1 MALSLSFKNY
11 MPNPLKY
18 NKNFEKLSYEEK
30 QLLEETK
37 KSIADFVEYS
47 STISDV
53 NYATRNAHA
62 KTYAVLKG
70 EFIINKDIPN
80 NLKSVFDSDK
90 YEITARLSN
99 AHLKINK
106 NKKDFPAYGFAIKI
120 KDDSGRT
127 ISNYPLVNFP
137 LFPVNSVSVFL
148 KLFTSLNRFFVKKW
162 SNSFSVLKQVYKVIP
177 FTLNLSFLKNIWK
190 LLLNKNNFML
200 SFDYHSVGAYRFDD
214 KMIKIK
220 VSPKNV
226 ERNFGK
232 KDSVKE
238 AVESFCR
245 NHDYLAEVYIQF
257 CYDLKDQP
265 INKLNVEWKNSP
277 FIKIGEIK
285 IEKNSL
291 LNPKGCENELLS
303 FNPFESAEI
312 FQPVGKIQRL
322 RDEAYKVSLQTRKKI
337 NKLLKYK

>member
-1 MALSLSFKNY
+1 MNIKNY
-11 MPNPLKY
+11 MPKPLRY

-37 KSIADFVEYS
+37 KSIVDFVEYS

-70 EFIINKDIPN
+70 VFIISEDIPQD
-80 NLKSVFDSDK
+80 LKSVFDSEQ

-120 KDDSGRT
+120 KDDFGRT

-148 KLFTSLNRFFVKKW
+148 KLFTSLNRFFIKKW
-162 SNSFSVLKQVYKVIP
+162 SHLFSVLKQIYKVIP
-177 FTLNLSFLKNIWK
+177 FTLNPSFLKNIFK
-190 LLLNKNNFML
+190 LLLNKNNFIL
-200 SFDYHSVGAYRFDD
+200 SFDFHSVGAYRFDD

-226 ERNFGK
+226 EKNFGK
-232 KDSVKE
+232 KQFVKD
-238 AVESFCR
+238 AVENFFKT
-245 NHDYLAEVYIQF
+245 NDFEAGVYIQF
-257 CYDLKDQP
+257 CYNLKDQP
-265 INKLNVEWKNSP
+265 INKLNVEWKNTP

-291 LNPKGCENELLS
+291 LNPKSCENELLS
-303 FNPFESAEI
+303 FNPFDSAEI
-312 FQPVGKIQRL
+312 FQPVGKIQKL

>member
-1 MALSLSFKNY
+1 MNIKNY
-11 MPNPLKY
+11 MPKPLRY

-70 EFIINKDIPN
+70 VFIINKDIPQD
-80 NLKSVFDSDK
+80 LKSVFDSEQ

-106 NKKDFPAYGFAIKI
+106 SKKDVPAYGFAIKI

-137 LFPVNSVSVFL
+137 LFPVNSVSIFL

-162 SNSFSVLKQVYKVIP
+162 SNSFSVLKQIYKVIP
-177 FTLNLSFLKNIWK
+177 FTLNPSFLKNVFK
-190 LLLNKNNFML
+190 LLLNKNNFIL
-200 SFDYHSVGAYRFDD
+200 SFDFHSVGAYRFDD

-226 ERNFGK
+226 EKNFGK
-232 KDSVKE
+232 KQFVKD
-238 AVESFCR
+238 AVEDFFKT
-245 NHDYLAEVYIQF
+245 NDFEADVYIQF
-257 CYDLKDQP
+257 CYNLKDQP

-291 LNPKGCENELLS
+291 LNPKSCENELLS
-303 FNPFESAEI
+303 FNPFDSAEI
-312 FQPVGKIQRL
+312 FQPVGKIQKL

>member
-1 MALSLSFKNY
+1 

-18 NKNFEKLSYEEK
+18 NKNFEKISYEEK
-30 QLLEETK
+30 QLLGEAK

-70 EFIINKDIPN
+70 EFIINKDIPED
-80 NLKSVFDSDK
+80 LKYVFDSEK
-90 YEITARLSN
+90 YEIIARLSN

-106 NKKDFPAYGFAIKI
+106 SKKDIPAYGFSIKI
-120 KDDSGRT
+120 KDESGRT

-137 LFPVNSVSVFL
+137 LFPINSVSVFL
-148 KLFTSLNRFFVKKW
+148 KLFISLNRFFLKKW
-162 SNSFSVLKQVYKVIP
+162 SNWFLILKQIYKIIP
-177 FTLNLSFLKNIWK
+177 STMNPSFMKNVWK
-190 LLLNKNNFML
+190 FVLNKNNFIL

-220 VSPKNV
+220 ISPQNV
-226 ERNFGK
+226 HKNFGK
-232 KDSVKE
+232 RSKVKKSIE
-238 AVESFCR
+238 NYCIA
-245 NHDYLAEVYIQF
+245 NDYLADVFIQL

-291 LNPKGCENELLS
+291 LNPKSCENELLS

-312 FQPVGKIQRL
+312 FQPVGKIQKL

>member
-1 MALSLSFKNY
+1 LNFKNY
-11 MPNPLKY
+11 MPNPLRY

-30 QLLEETK
+30 QLFEETK

-62 KTYAVLKG
+62 KTYAVLNG
-70 EFIINKDIPN
+70 TFIISKDIPN
-80 NLKSVFDSDK
+80 DLKHVFDSDQ

-99 AHLKINK
+99 AHPKINK
-106 NKKDFPAYGFAIKI
+106 NRKDIPAYGFAIKI

-162 SNSFSVLKQVYKVIP
+162 SNLFPLLKQIYKIIP
-177 FTLNLSFLKNIWK
+177 YTLNPSFLKNVWK
-190 LLLNKNNFML
+190 FILNKNNFIL
-200 SFDYHSVGAYRFDD
+200 SFDFHSVGVYRFDD

-220 VSPKNV
+220 VSPKHV
-226 ERNFGK
+226 QKNFGRNQ
-232 KDSVKE
+232 SVKE
-238 AVESFCR
+238 AVETFCGT
-245 NHDYLAEVYIQF
+245 HDFAANVYIQF

-265 INKLNVEWKNSP
+265 INKLNVEWRNSP

-285 IEKNSL
+285 IDKNSL

-303 FNPFESAEI
+303 FNPFDSAEI
-312 FQPVGKIQRL
+312 FQPVGKIQKL

-337 NKLLKYK
+337 NKLLKYR

>member
-1 MALSLSFKNY
+1 
-11 MPNPLKY
+11 MPNPLRY

-30 QLLEETK
+30 QLFEETK

-62 KTYAVLKG
+62 KTYAVLNG
-70 EFIINKDIPN
+70 TFIISKDIPN
-80 NLKSVFDSDK
+80 DLKHVFDSDQ

-99 AHLKINK
+99 AHPKINK
-106 NKKDFPAYGFAIKI
+106 NRKDIPAYGFAIKI

-162 SNSFSVLKQVYKVIP
+162 SNLFPLLKQIYKIIP
-177 FTLNLSFLKNIWK
+177 YTLNPSFLKNVWK
-190 LLLNKNNFML
+190 FILNKNNFIL
-200 SFDYHSVGAYRFDD
+200 SFDFHSVGVYRFDD

-220 VSPKNV
+220 VSPKHV
-226 ERNFGK
+226 QKNFGRNQ
-232 KDSVKE
+232 SVKE
-238 AVESFCR
+238 AVETFCGT
-245 NHDYLAEVYIQF
+245 HDFAANVYIQF

-265 INKLNVEWKNSP
+265 INKLNVEWRNSP

-285 IEKNSL
+285 IDKNSL

-303 FNPFESAEI
+303 FNPFDSAEI
-312 FQPVGKIQRL
+312 FQPVGKIQKL

-337 NKLLKYK
+337 NKLLKYR

>member
-1 MALSLSFKNY
+1 
-11 MPNPLKY
+11 MPKPLRY

-70 EFIINKDIPN
+70 VFIINTDIPQH
-80 NLKSVFDSDK
+80 LKSVFDSEQ

-106 NKKDFPAYGFAIKI
+106 SKKDFPAYGFAIKI

-148 KLFTSLNRFFVKKW
+148 KLFTSLNRFFVKKL
-162 SNSFSVLKQVYKVIP
+162 SNSFSVLKQIYKVIP
-177 FTLNLSFLKNIWK
+177 FTLNPSFLKNVWM

-226 ERNFGK
+226 DKNFGK
-232 KDSVKE
+232 KQSVKD
-238 AVESFCR
+238 AVEFFFR
-245 NHDYLAEVYIQF
+245 TQDFAADVYIQF

-285 IEKNSL
+285 IKKDSL

-303 FNPFESAEI
+303 FNPFDSAEI
-312 FQPVGKIQRL
+312 FQPVGKIQKL

>member
-1 MALSLSFKNY
+1 

-18 NKNFEKLSYEEK
+18 NKNFEKISYEEK
-30 QLLEETK
+30 QLLGEAK

-70 EFIINKDIPN
+70 EFIINKDIPED
-80 NLKSVFDSDK
+80 LKYVFDSEK
-90 YEITARLSN
+90 YEIIARLSN

-106 NKKDFPAYGFAIKI
+106 NKKDIPAYGFSIKI
-120 KDDSGRT
+120 KDESGRT

-137 LFPVNSVSVFL
+137 LFPINSVSVFL
-148 KLFTSLNRFFVKKW
+148 KLFISLNRFFLKKW
-162 SNSFSVLKQVYKVIP
+162 SNWFLILKQIYKIIP
-177 FTLNLSFLKNIWK
+177 STMNPSFMKNVWK
-190 LLLNKNNFML
+190 FVLNKNNFIL

-220 VSPKNV
+220 ISPQNV
-226 ERNFGK
+226 HKNFGK
-232 KDSVKE
+232 RSKVKKSIE
-238 AVESFCR
+238 NYCIA
-245 NHDYLAEVYIQF
+245 NDYLADVFIQL

-312 FQPVGKIQRL
+312 FQPVGKIQKL

>member
-1 MALSLSFKNY
+1 MSFKNY
-11 MPNPLKY
+11 MPKPLRY

-37 KSIADFVEYS
+37 KSIVDFVEYS

-70 EFIINKDIPN
+70 VFIINKDIPQD
-80 NLKSVFDSDK
+80 LKSVFDSEQ

-106 NKKDFPAYGFAIKI
+106 SKKDIPAYGFSIKI
-120 KDDSGRT
+120 KDDSGKT

-137 LFPVNSVSVFL
+137 LFPVNSVSIFL
-148 KLFTSLNRFFVKKW
+148 KLFTSLNRFFIKKW
-162 SNSFSVLKQVYKVIP
+162 SHLFSVLKQIYKVIP
-177 FTLNLSFLKNIWK
+177 FTLNPSFLKNVWK
-190 LLLNKNNFML
+190 FLLNKNNFIL
-200 SFDYHSVGAYRFDD
+200 SFDFHSVGAYRFDD

-226 ERNFGK
+226 DKNFAK
-232 KDSVKE
+232 KQSVKD
-238 AVESFCR
+238 AVEVFFR
-245 NHDYLAEVYIQF
+245 THDFVAEVYIQF
-257 CYDLKDQP
+257 CYNLKDQP
-265 INKLNVEWKNSP
+265 INKLNLEWKNSP

-285 IEKNSL
+285 IKKNSL
-291 LNPKGCENELLS
+291 LNPRSCENELLS
-303 FNPFESAEI
+303 FNPFDSAEI
-312 FQPVGKIQRL
+312 FQPVGKIQKL